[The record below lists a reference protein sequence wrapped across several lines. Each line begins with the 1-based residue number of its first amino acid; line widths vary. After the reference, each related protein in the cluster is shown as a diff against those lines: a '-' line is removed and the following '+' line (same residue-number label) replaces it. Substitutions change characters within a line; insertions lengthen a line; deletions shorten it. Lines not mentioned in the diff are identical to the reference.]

1 MQQSITN
8 HRMQRRVSTC
18 HARQPARATLLHL
31 HLGLR
36 GLVPGDGE
44 VQPHVD
50 DGHQVQEEEGGHQQQ
65 GLHHHR
71 AVRVVESIVA
81 LETEI
86 KLLFTDF
93 TS

>member
-18 HARQPARATLLHL
+18 HAHARQPARGTLQHL

-44 VQPHVD
+44 VEPHID
-50 DGHQVQEEEGGHQQQ
+50 DSHQVQEEEGGHQQQ

-71 AVRVVESIVA
+71 AMGVVESIVA
-81 LETEI
+81 LGTEI
-86 KLLFTDF
+86 KFIIH
-93 TS
+93 

>member
-18 HARQPARATLLHL
+18 HAHARQPARATLLHL

-44 VQPHVD
+44 VEPHVD

-71 AVRVVESIVA
+71 AMGVVESIVA
-81 LETEI
+81 IQIEI
-86 KLLFTDF
+86 KFIIH
-93 TS
+93 